1 LPHESGVFIA
11 KWLAVI
17 PTFGNATTFVWLAFT
32 SPDIAGMAG
41 WLIGALAL
49 TIFGYIVLRSIKSNI
64 GNGE

>member
-1 LPHESGVFIA
+1 MA
-11 KWLAVI
+11 R
-17 PTFGNATTFVWLAFT
+17 GNPGIWKCDDLRMVGFT

-49 TIFGYIVLRSIKSNI
+49 TIFGYIVLRSIKPNI